1 MLKRSHNEV
10 INIFMNKINHT
21 LAQQCVHLK
30 AKCTS
35 AAPCL
40 HPRTLGGPWVHS
52 KHAARRDL
60 RIMGG
65 IKSVI
70 DVYF

>member
-40 HPRTLGGPWVHS
+40 HPRTLGGALGS
-52 KHAARRDL
+52 QQARSPQGPENN
-60 RIMGG
+60 GG
-65 IKSVI
+65 H
-70 DVYF
+70 